1 MIRLLERLLRWV
13 GMLLYWIHVYP
24 VVIWLARRCPRVLL
38 YHACETT
45 ESDYIRGLR
54 SNTPP
59 ARFDE
64 HLEFLVRHY
73 RVVPLEALERG
84 AAGDRAVVVTF
95 DDGYASV
102 YANALPRL
110 QRRGL
115 SATIYLT
122 TDVVDNRAL
131 IWINELNWLLR
142 NHPAVARPLAARA
155 FDCAPHAAIPAVLD
169 RACEVYEP
177 STVRRLVSEI
187 RARAALDGRSTTAGA
202 RVYLT
207 WEEVAEMARA
217 GLTFGNHT
225 ASHPN
230 LARLSEA
237 AQSAEIARAQDEL
250 AAHVG
255 RPTSLAYPFGLY
267 DAASRRVAS
276 ALGFTSVLEV
286 GGVSDFSAAL
296 HRVARVP
303 VGAWGCAA
311 LFAELEVVAPVRAR
325 AHRLLARFQRARPAG
340 PPAGAGLPSPGHRRH
355 G

>member
-1 MIRLLERLLRWV
+1 LIRLLERLLRWV
-13 GMLLYWIHVYP
+13 GMLLYWMHVHP
-24 VVIWLARRCPRVLL
+24 VVIWLARRRPRVLL
-38 YHACETT
+38 YHACETI
-45 ESDYIRGLR
+45 ESDYIRDLR

-84 AAGDRAVVVTF
+84 AAGDRAVVITF

-102 YANALPRL
+102 YANAFPRL
-110 QRRGL
+110 KRRGL

-142 NHPAVARPLAARA
+142 NHPAVARPLAATT
-155 FDCAPHAAIPAVLD
+155 FECVPHAAIRTVLD
-169 RACEVYEP
+169 RACEVYQL
-177 STVRRLVSEI
+177 STIRRLVSEI
-187 RARAALDGRSTTAGA
+187 RERAGLDGGSTAAGA
-202 RVYLT
+202 RLYLT
-207 WEEVAEMARA
+207 WEEVAEMAQA

-230 LARLSEA
+230 LARLGEA
-237 AQSAEIARAQDEL
+237 AQSAEIARAQDAL
-250 AAHVG
+250 ASHVG

-267 DAASRRVAS
+267 DAASRRVA
-276 ALGFTSVLEV
+276 ARVGFTSVMEV
-286 GGVSDFSAAL
+286 GGVNDFPAAL
-296 HRVARVP
+296 HRVARLP

-311 LFAELEVVAPVRAR
+311 LFAELEVVAPVKARAR
-325 AHRLLARFQRARPAG
+325 RLLTRFRRPRS
-340 PPAGAGLPSPGHRRH
+340 LGHTRH